1 MNKLRFLFLLAVSV
15 FSLLA
20 LSACVTTT
28 RGSYG
33 EIVYRIDFSH
43 PDETGMTEKSI
54 ARTLRLS
61 ETRALLFYDSASEE
75 CSFRHIRLNKAL
87 EAEGQYLVRDG
98 FDASFPN
105 DYGAAE
111 VELSVFPTARCMFV
125 AYQWRDYE
133 PEKIERPA
141 DRAIAGCN
149 RDIVRRLE
157 QGGFKVN
164 NVSLWNRD
172 ESIMEAEYNRLGGYM
187 YFDKNRTR
195 EYCINFED
203 AGHNVPSEME
213 LKSMLDREFFFTTVL
228 NIDSK
233 SWGYRFFCMLDRFR
247 NVLFFYHVKDK
258 KLRVIDQYQDNT
270 ENYKKVENILRENGY
285 TIKNITESTF
295 TPTFSDT
302 EWVPDR
308 QGEGNPYHYYSVP
321 FITRRFFFRVYKD
334 AYKEISPLDRPPSSP

>member
-1 MNKLRFLFLLAVSV
+1 
-15 FSLLA
+15 
-20 LSACVTTT
+20 
-28 RGSYG
+28 
-33 EIVYRIDFSH
+33 
-43 PDETGMTEKSI
+43 
-54 ARTLRLS
+54 
-61 ETRALLFYDSASEE
+61 
-75 CSFRHIRLNKAL
+75 
-87 EAEGQYLVRDG
+87 
-98 FDASFPN
+98 
-105 DYGAAE
+105 
-111 VELSVFPTARCMFV
+111 
-125 AYQWRDYE
+125 
-133 PEKIERPA
+133 
-141 DRAIAGCN
+141 
-149 RDIVRRLE
+149 
-157 QGGFKVN
+157 
-164 NVSLWNRD
+164 
-172 ESIMEAEYNRLGGYM
+172 MEAEYNRLGGYM

-195 EYCINFED
+195 EYCISFED

-334 AYKEISPLDRPPSSP
+334 AYKEIRPLDP